1 MPKIVIMMDGMANR
15 EVVLTQERTT
25 LGRRPANDIVLD
37 QPAVSGQHAVLTLR
51 AGQVQVEDLGS
62 TNGTYVNG
70 AAVQKQLL
78 TNGDLLDMGKVRL
91 RFESDEAAHEMQA
104 KIRVMSGAGAGREM
118 LLTKP
123 VSTLGKPGMAVAA
136 ITRRAQKYWLH
147 QQEGAAAL
155 TLNGVPVG
163 IEPTLL
169 HANDD
174 IVLAGIHMQF
184 LLF

>member
-1 MPKIVIMMDGMANR
+1 MPKIVIMTDGTATR

-25 LGRRPANDIVLD
+25 LGRRPTNDVVLD
-37 QPAVSGQHAVLTLR
+37 QLAVSGQHAVLTLR

-70 AAVQKQLL
+70 AAVEKQLL
-78 TNGDLLDMGKVRL
+78 ANGDLLEMGKVKM
-91 RFESDEAAHEMQA
+91 RFETDVAEHALQA
-104 KIRVMSGAGAGREM
+104 KIRVVSGAGAGREM
-118 LLTKP
+118 PLTKP
-123 VSTLGKPGMAVAA
+123 VSTFGKPGVAVAA

-147 QQEGAAAL
+147 QQEGTAAL

-163 IEPTLL
+163 AEPTLL
-169 HANDD
+169 HAHDD
-174 IVLAGIHMQF
+174 IVLAGVAMQF